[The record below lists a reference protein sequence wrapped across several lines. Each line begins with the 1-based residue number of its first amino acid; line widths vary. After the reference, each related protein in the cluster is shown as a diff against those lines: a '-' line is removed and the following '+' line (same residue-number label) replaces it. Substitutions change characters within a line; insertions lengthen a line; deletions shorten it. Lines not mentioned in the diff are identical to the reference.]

1 MKWGIVSAIAL
12 LAVPVAAGA
21 QSISQKQADLEEA
34 LRQRQ
39 LICSGM
45 ADVKSRTGTYS
56 DHQLAQ
62 CLIKLEEQRTEY
74 TRFMAFNRLTA
85 TATASF
91 R

>member
-1 MKWGIVSAIAL
+1 MRWGILGTVVL
-12 LAVPVAAGA
+12 LALPAAAEA
-21 QSISQKQADLEEA
+21 QSVSQKQAGLEEA

-45 ADVKSRTGTYS
+45 ADINARTGTYS

-62 CLIKLEEQRTEY
+62 CLIALEEQRAEY
-74 TRFMAFNRLTA
+74 ARFLAANKLG
-85 TATASF
+85 TASSAL